1 MTMPDGYIF
10 CPTVRRA
17 RCGLAATVALGF
29 AAVVAAAPPADR
41 IDAKTRALHES
52 LLTLDT
58 HLDTP
63 MLFGVTGWDFQ
74 QAHRVEDD
82 GSQLDYPRMVKGGLD
97 GGFFATYIPQGPL
110 TDAGRATARD
120 AALLRLQEIHQ
131 MVAANPSRFEL
142 AYTPDDARRIAAS
155 KKRIVFL
162 SMENGYP
169 LGQDLSLLTTFYALG
184 VRLSGPVHFLNN
196 DLGDSST
203 DPGGPKWHGLSP
215 LGREYVKA
223 ANRLGILLD
232 ASHASDEV
240 LDQMLELS
248 TAPIILSHSGTRA
261 VFDHPR
267 GLDDEH
273 LRRLA
278 AKGGVI
284 QIYAYSDYFVPNPH
298 PPERE
303 AAIAALRRK
312 YAGQRSREKLQAQAA
327 EQAAIDAKYPI
338 PHGSFDD
345 FIAHLEH
352 AVKIAGVEHV
362 GIGLDF
368 DGGGGVTGLKDAT
381 DYPKI
386 TARLLKD
393 GLTKDDLAKIWSGN
407 ALRVLG
413 DAQAAAAGH

>member
-1 MTMPDGYIF
+1 MTMPDGYIA
-10 CPTVRRA
+10 RA
-17 RCGLAATVALGF
+17 RPPRLPLHRLAAVAC
-29 AAVVAAAPPADR
+29 AVMLAAAAAAADKV
-41 IDAKTRALHES
+41 DPKVRAIHES
-52 LLTLDT
+52 FLTLDT

-63 MLFGVTGWDFQ
+63 MLFGVPGWDFQ
-74 QAHRVEDD
+74 QAHRVKDD
-82 GSQLDYPRMVKGGLD
+82 GSQLDYPRMVQGGLD

-110 TDAGRATARD
+110 TDAGRAAARD

-142 AYTPDDARRIAAS
+142 AYTPDDAQRIAAA

-169 LGQDLSLLTTFYALG
+169 LGQDVSLLTTFRTLG
-184 VRLSGPVHFLNN
+184 VRISGPVHFLNN

-203 DPGGPKWHGLSP
+203 DPSGPTWHGLSP

-240 LDQMLELS
+240 LDQMLDLS
-248 TAPIILSHSGTRA
+248 TAPIILSHSGA
-261 VFDHPR
+261 KALFDHPR
-267 GLDDEH
+267 NITDAQ

-284 QIYAYSDYFVPNPH
+284 QIYAYSDYFVQNPRL
-298 PPERE
+298 PERE

-312 YAGQRSREKLQAQAA
+312 GAGPRSRDSLRAQAA
-327 EQAAIDAKYPI
+327 ELAAIEAKYPI

-352 AVKIAGVEHV
+352 AVQIAGADHV

-368 DGGGGVTGLKDAT
+368 DGGGGVTGLEDAT

-393 GLTKDDLAKIWSGN
+393 GLSKDDLAKIWGGN

-413 DAQAAAAGH
+413 EAQAAAQH